1 MTAKELRRQY
11 LKESQKHWRFMTISY
26 IVLVILAMACV
37 VLGVLKIAAAIA
49 AATFGWLM
57 IINPALWLVC
67 AVGYV
72 ILSIFGSREWRDIK
86 KELKELDNE

>member
-37 VLGVLKIAAAIA
+37 VLGVLRIAAAIA
-49 AATFGWLM
+49 AAAFSWFM
-57 IINPALWLVC
+57 IINPALWLIC